1 MMKFTCLSQDNHYL
15 DLFLLIY
22 WSRKWQ
28 TTPVFLPEK
37 FHGQRNLAGDSP
49 KGCKEWDMTEW
60 MSVHTLLIYIFHISL
75 PKHFSCFSVCT
86 HSSTNVPHT
95 FCSLFILFINLI
107 VYLFMQSLCMI
118 SYFIKDVVNTKMN
131 KSWSLL
137 HAESHR
143 HAAMLI

>member
-1 MMKFTCLSQDNHYL
+1 MKFTCLSQDNHYL
-15 DLFLLIY
+15 DFFLLIY

-28 TTPVFLPEK
+28 TNPVFLPRK
-37 FHGQRNLAGDSP
+37 FHRQRNLASYSP
-49 KGCKEWDMTEW
+49 WGCKDMTEW
-60 MSVHTLLIYIFHISL
+60 LSTHTLLIYIFHIPL
-75 PKHFSCFSVCT
+75 PKHFTCLNVHT

-107 VYLFMQSLCMI
+107 IYLFMQSLFMI

-137 HAESHR
+137 HAGSHR

>member
-22 WSRKWQ
+22 WSRKRQ
-28 TTPVFLPEK
+28 TTPVFLPGK
-37 FHGQRNLAGDSP
+37 FHRQRNLAGYSP
-49 KGCKEWDMTEW
+49 WGCKDMAEW
-60 MSVHTLLIYIFHISL
+60 LIYIFHIPL
-75 PKHFSCFSVCT
+75 PKHFTCLNVRT

-95 FCSLFILFINLI
+95 FCSLFIFFINMI
-107 VYLFMQSLCMI
+107 IYLFMQSLFMI

-137 HAESHR
+137 HAGSHR

>member
-1 MMKFTCLSQDNHYL
+1 MKFTCLSQDNHYL
-15 DLFLLIY
+15 DFFLLIY

-28 TTPVFLPEK
+28 TNPVFSPRK
-37 FHGQRNLAGDSP
+37 FHRQRNLASYSP
-49 KGCKEWDMTEW
+49 WGCKDMTEW
-60 MSVHTLLIYIFHISL
+60 LSTHTLLIYIFHIPL
-75 PKHFSCFSVCT
+75 PKHFTCLNVHT

-95 FCSLFILFINLI
+95 FCSLFVLFINLI
-107 VYLFMQSLCMI
+107 IYLFMQSLFMI

-137 HAESHR
+137 HAGSHR